1 MRLMIMLVAMIQF
14 SGLGY
19 SAETITFTDEDV
31 QKAPLLF
38 KSNRVESK
46 SKSTKNNTNME
57 EEQAA
62 EAQANEEKVE
72 EEVEE
77 EEVIDSFVVF
87 KGNRRFHIAS
97 CKLVTK
103 NRGARTTV
111 NGAKAI
117 EARYSPCGTCSPK
130 AYKNPP
136 MPKDKGAK
144 KETTSGEKTTPT
156 KTAKPAPKPTS
167 KPKPDSDPVEVSAP
181 TVDPDS
187 EI

>member
-14 SGLGY
+14 AALGY

-38 KSNRVESK
+38 KSNRVISK
-46 SKSTKNNTNME
+46 SKSRKKNTNME

-62 EAQANEEKVE
+62 EEQANEEK
-72 EEVEE
+72 VEE

-117 EARYSPCGTCSPK
+117 EARYNPCGTCSPK

-136 MPKDKGAK
+136 TTKGKGAK
-144 KETTSGEKTTPT
+144 KEIKSGEKTTPT
-156 KTAKPAPKPTS
+156 KTEKPAPKPAS
-167 KPKPDSDPVEVSAP
+167 KPEPDFDPVEVSAP